1 MKDSTGEPNGILLEN
16 AGNILVI
23 PLYTRILFWVE
34 FVYWENSIQSWVSKV
49 GLEPNFA
56 CRFPQENST
65 HWI

>member
-34 FVYWENSIQSWVSKV
+34 FVYWENSIQS
-49 GLEPNFA
+49 
-56 CRFPQENST
+56 
-65 HWI
+65 